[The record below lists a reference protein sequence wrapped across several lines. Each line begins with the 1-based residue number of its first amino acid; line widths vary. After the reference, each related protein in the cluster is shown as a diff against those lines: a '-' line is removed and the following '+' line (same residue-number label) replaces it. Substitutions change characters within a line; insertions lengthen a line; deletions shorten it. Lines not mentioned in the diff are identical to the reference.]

1 MFWVK
6 SLSLVNFKLFELRE
20 IKFSAGINIIYGE
33 NAVGKTSI
41 VEGVSNLLMTKSFK
55 STKDQDLIKRMAQYY
70 IVSGVACNNAK
81 DINIVVS
88 YSNKEKKV
96 KENNILYRK
105 LSDYIGKYAI
115 ISFCPEDLGLITGA
129 PKEKRRFMNTNLG
142 QLDKEYLLALSK
154 YNSVLKEKNEYLK
167 KIDNSKEDEAFLDVL
182 DNILSQEG
190 EIIIKKREEYIEKL
204 NVYMKKYSVLISG
217 GLDCGK
223 IVYNPNIKA
232 PDYKKRLNEAR
243 KVDVFLKKSSIGPQR
258 DTFIVEVN
266 SENAEGYASQGQ
278 IRTEAISIKLSS
290 AKVFKNENRN
300 TVIILDDV
308 FSELDDK
315 RQQELLKLLA
325 GHQQIFITTTDINK
339 INLEAVKDAQL
350 IKLERTMDNE

>member
-1 MFWVK
+1 MFWIK
-6 SLSLVNFKLFELRE
+6 NLKLTNFKLFKSKE
-20 IKFSAGINIIYGE
+20 IDFSEGINIIYGE

-55 STKDQDLIKRMAQYY
+55 NTKDQDLIKRMTQYY
-70 IVSGVACNNAK
+70 IVSGVVYNAK
-81 DINIVVS
+81 DINVVVS
-88 YSNKEKKV
+88 YSDKEKKV
-96 KENNILYRK
+96 KENNVLYRK
-105 LSDYIGKYAI
+105 LSDYIGRYAI
-115 ISFCPEDLGLITGA
+115 ISFCPEDLGLITGT
-129 PKEKRRFMNTNLG
+129 PKQKRRFMNTNLG

-154 YNSVLKEKNEYLK
+154 YNSVLKERNEYLK
-167 KIDNSKEDEAFLDVL
+167 KTDNNADEAFLDIL
-182 DNILSQEG
+182 DNMLTQEG
-190 EIIIKKREEYIEKL
+190 EKIIKKREEYIGKL
-204 NVYMKKYSVLISG
+204 NIYMKKYSALISC

-232 PDYKKRLNEAR
+232 KDYKNKLREAR
-243 KVDVFLKKSSIGPQR
+243 KVDILLKKTSIGPQR

-290 AKVFKNENRN
+290 AKVFKNANRN

-325 GHQQIFITTTDINK
+325 GHQQIFITTTDIDK
-339 INLEAVKDAQL
+339 INLKAVKDAQL
-350 IKLERTMDNE
+350 IKLERIMDNE